1 MSMNENKYRHEL
13 KYLINEPEMSS
24 IMTRLSPIMTL
35 DPNATET
42 GYVIRSIYFDDMWQ
56 SAYEEKNMGIFGR
69 KKYRIRI
76 YNYSDKSIKLER
88 KKKQGNYIFKESAK
102 LTRSEVEDIICG
114 RYDFLLKSDNKL
126 LREFYIECISNFMR
140 PRTIVDYERIPYI
153 MQEGT
158 VRVTFDRNVRSA
170 VLSNDIFDPELP
182 TMEVLEPGKLVMEVK
197 YTEFLPQMI
206 RDVVPPKSQE
216 MVAVSK
222 YVLSCDMT
230 RYLYGWGYYNQ
241 EV

>member
-1 MSMNENKYRHEL
+1 MSMGKDQYRHEL
-13 KYLINEPEMSS
+13 KYLISEPEMAAAKS
-24 IMTRLSPIMTL
+24 RLSPVMTL
-35 DPNATET
+35 DPNATES
-42 GYVIRSIYFDDMWQ
+42 GYLIRSIYFDDLWH

-88 KKKQGNYIFKESAK
+88 KKKQGNCIYKESAR
-102 LTRSEVEDIICG
+102 LTRSETEDILSG
-114 RYDFLLKSDNKL
+114 RFDFLLKSENHL
-126 LREFYIECISNFMR
+126 LREFYIECVSNFMR
-140 PRTIVDYERIPYI
+140 PRAIVDYERIPYI

-158 VRVTFDRNVRSA
+158 VRVTFDRNVRTA
-170 VLSNDIFDPELP
+170 VLSNDIFDPDLP

-197 YTEFLPQMI
+197 YTEFLPQLV
-206 RDVVPPKSQE
+206 RDIVPPKAQE

-222 YVLSCDMT
+222 YVLACDMT